1 MNVRSCAT
9 LALVALTLAACGQ
22 QPTAPVA
29 VAASQAESAPSIMAN
44 GVKHKLDYDWNRYKK
59 VHAPR
64 ANPKKMPRQGLL
76 PTKVDNRKLC
86 PAVYNQ
92 GELGSCTA
100 FAVGKGLRETLAKQ
114 GDQKHTELSA
124 LFLYYET
131 RVRLGGFNKLVDSGG
146 TITDAVAVLKSKGV
160 APESAW
166 SYDFMQFI
174 RFRVKPPKTAYEQAK
189 AWKVKETQQLGFLDD
204 VKTALSQG
212 KTVAFGFEVFESFER
227 VKSNGLMPV
236 PKPGE
241 KIMGGHA
248 VLAVGYD
255 DAKNRLIVRNSWGDG
270 WGDKG
275 YFYMPYEFIT
285 PERADDFWTAE

>member
-1 MNVRSCAT
+1 
-9 LALVALTLAACGQ
+9 L
-22 QPTAPVA
+22 
-29 VAASQAESAPSIMAN
+29 
-44 GVKHKLDYDWNRYKK
+44 
-59 VHAPR
+59 R
-64 ANPKKMPRQGLL
+64 AFPPKTDLRRQ
-76 PTKVDNRKLC
+76 C
-86 PAVYNQ
+86 PAVYDQ

-100 FAVGKGLRETLAKQ
+100 FAVGKGLRETRAKQ
-114 GDQKHTELSA
+114 AKEAHVPLSA

-131 RVRLGGFNKLVDSGG
+131 RVRLGGVNKLVDSGG
-146 TITDAVAVLKSKGV
+146 TITDAVAVLKSKGC

-174 RFRVKPPKTAYEQAK
+174 RFRVKPPKAAYEQATP
-189 AWKVKETQQLGFLDD
+189 WKVKETHQLGFLDD

-212 KTVAFGFEVFESFER
+212 KTVAFGFEVYESFQN
-227 VKSNGLMPV
+227 VKSNGIMTMP
-236 PKPGE
+236 KADE

-255 DAKNRLIVRNSWGDG
+255 DAKQRLTVRNSWGSG